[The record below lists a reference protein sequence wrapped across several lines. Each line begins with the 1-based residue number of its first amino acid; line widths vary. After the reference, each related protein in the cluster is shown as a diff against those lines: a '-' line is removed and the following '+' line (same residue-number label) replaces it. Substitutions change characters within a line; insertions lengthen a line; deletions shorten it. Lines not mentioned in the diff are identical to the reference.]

1 MMYSPLTFV
10 LFVALTFQSTV
21 AIEYSR
27 IGCYRDT
34 LVKPRPLPELIENFR
49 GGRVDWNNLNNTIAA
64 CAEAAKKKGYLYFGL
79 QFYGEC
85 WSGPQ
90 AQLTYAR
97 DGPSKNCSKGVGE
110 ERANFVYKIKLLEKE
125 NECTTYRVL
134 DSADRSKTNVNTVS
148 QGDKCDHWNSGFVRN
163 AWYRFTGAAGQTMAD
178 ECVQAGSCQT
188 TMAGWMN
195 GTHPKVFDGIQR
207 RKACFSS
214 ESNPYKRQNNNCCE
228 RQINIHV
235 RNCGEFYVYKLPS
248 TPGCFLRYCG
258 SGVSQNKNA

>member
-1 MMYSPLTFV
+1 MRCDWFRISPVPAKITSKFSPSLSLSTDMTNSGGKLMYLFSEGRLKQWSINLLTCKFSKTHKMV
-10 LFVALTFQSTV
+10 RFNVRKYSKFDLNRFYLLFYLLFIYEKMTCYILNENVTWLFWFAV

-110 ERANFVYKIKLLEKE
+110 ERANFVYKIKLLEKGE
-125 NECTTYRVL
+125 RL
-134 DSADRSKTNVNTVS
+134 SK
-148 QGDKCDHWNSGFVRN
+148 RI
-163 AWYRFTGAAGQTMAD
+163 Y
-178 ECVQAGSCQT
+178 
-188 TMAGWMN
+188 
-195 GTHPKVFDGIQR
+195 
-207 RKACFSS
+207 
-214 ESNPYKRQNNNCCE
+214 QN
-228 RQINIHV
+228 
-235 RNCGEFYVYKLPS
+235 
-248 TPGCFLRYCG
+248 FLI
-258 SGVSQNKNA
+258 